1 MATTT
6 QFIIDLSLLLAS
18 AVVAGEIANRLGQAA
33 LVGQLLVG
41 VLLGP
46 TLIGPYIGLSSLG
59 PELVAIQ
66 TLGTVFILFLAGLD
80 IVPEQIYRMGA
91 PNALMGVLIFA
102 VPFAGMTTVVHF
114 LYPGTQFVTSLF
126 LALTLSITA
135 LPVMG
140 IMLIEFGLTKSA
152 LGRLVMNCALV
163 NELVAVSVF
172 AVLLQVQTGAS
183 SGLMAVL
190 IASLSVALFISAMLA
205 IHMGLRSLRETSW
218 WAGTRDRIQASL
230 RTRESGFAVLMVIV
244 LGASLFSQ
252 YLGLTFVVG
261 AFYAGL
267 LVTRESA
274 GMKAH
279 QSISL
284 VFDTV
289 TWGFFI
295 PLFFAFVG
303 IEMNLRLLASPLDV
317 LLLILL
323 LATAL
328 LTKVVT
334 GYGMARALKWSEP
347 NALAIG
353 YLVSSR
359 GAVELAMA
367 VTLLTL
373 HVFSAIQFTIV
384 AAVGLL
390 TTIISPIGALRSWE
404 ADPSTREELYT
415 RVPSLRPGRGRIRTV
430 VPIFDYTVGD
440 QRFAMRTW
448 LDPQGEGSPERA
460 EAPLPEPDPSRAGTE
475 TPTGRPPLP
484 KARPPKP
491 PPSGET

>member
-1 MATTT
+1 MASTT

-18 AVVAGEIANRLGQAA
+18 AVVAGEVANRLGQAA

-46 TLIGPYIGLSSLG
+46 TLLGPYIGLSSLG

-91 PNALMGVLIFA
+91 PNAIMGVLIFA
-102 VPFAGMTTVVHF
+102 VPFAGMATAIHF
-114 LYPGTQFVTSLF
+114 LYPGTPFVSALF

-172 AVLLQVQTGAS
+172 AVLLQVQTGS
-183 SGLMAVL
+183 SNGFTAIL
-190 IASLSVALFISAMLA
+190 IASISVGLFIAAMLA
-205 IHMGLRSLRETSW
+205 IHMGLRTLRETNW
-218 WAGTRDRIQASL
+218 WAGTQERIQAGL

-274 GMKAH
+274 GLKAH
-279 QSISL
+279 RSISL

-303 IEMNLRLLASPLDV
+303 IEMNLRLLASPLNV
-317 LLLILL
+317 LLLVLL

-347 NALAIG
+347 NALAVG

-373 HVFSAIQFTIV
+373 HVFTVVQFTIV
-384 AAVGLL
+384 AAVGLV
-390 TTIISPIGALRSWE
+390 TTILSPIGALRAWE

-415 RVPSLRPGRGRIRTV
+415 RVPSLRPGRGRTRAIT
-430 VPIFDYTVGD
+430 PEFDYTIGD
-440 QRFAMRTW
+440 PRFAMRTW
-448 LDPQGEGSPERA
+448 LDPDGNGAESPP
-460 EAPLPEPDPSRAGTE
+460 APAPSESAKAA
-475 TPTGRPPLP
+475 PSGRPPLP
-484 KARPPKP
+484 AQRAGKRGPPGKP
-491 PPSGET
+491 